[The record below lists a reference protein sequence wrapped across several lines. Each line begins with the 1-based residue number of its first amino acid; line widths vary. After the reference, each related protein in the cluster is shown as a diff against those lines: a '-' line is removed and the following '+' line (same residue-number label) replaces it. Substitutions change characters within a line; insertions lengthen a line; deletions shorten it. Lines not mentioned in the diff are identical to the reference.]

1 MKVGQGAMGVV
12 WQAYDENLHRV
23 VAAKELLV
31 LDGLDDSKIERA
43 KHRAMR
49 EARLAARLEHPNAIR
64 VYDAVEDNGQ
74 PWLIM
79 EYLPSRSLAAVIA
92 EQGTLPPREVARIGC
107 YTAAALAAAHRN
119 GIQHRDVKPGNVL
132 IGDQE
137 VKITD
142 FGVSRAT
149 GDDGTATA
157 TGTVGTPAFF
167 SPEIARGEEA
177 GFPSDV
183 FSLGATLYNA
193 VEGTPPF
200 GAADNHIAMLHRV
213 ASGSIMPPA
222 NAGPLLS
229 PVLFRLLATDPER
242 RPTMEEAVHLL
253 AAVVNETPQ
262 VSEATAVIPATVQ
275 LPVEAMP
282 EEKAKQQ
289 KKAGAAATGAAA
301 AGLVA
306 GAAQAE
312 AAGLTAPGQS
322 TPGNAA
328 DAASADGSQAAA
340 GTTDAAQADASQT
353 GASQTGADQ
362 TGADQTGADQT
373 GADQANAGHADAGQ
387 VGAGAAGAAQASA
400 DQADAGQAGAD
411 NADAAKAAS
420 TNAEPGDA
428 DAGQAGAGN
437 TDAGQADRAG
447 TDKAAAAGT
456 AASAA
461 ASSAQKSAPSAGEDG
476 AEAAVAAAAIGEPE
490 AAAAVNP
497 PVPDTAPQETAGVA
511 AGGVAAQQETA
522 AVASNPAATPHPTP
536 AAAPPASTHPG
547 HVPPAPVD
555 PPAPAPPAEEERRN
569 PLALIGIIILVI
581 AVGVGAFLL
590 WPKGNRSADGGSPS
604 GTPSP
609 PATSQSQPQQSEP
622 QQTQPQQTTTQSPPP
637 QENPPQ
643 SNPQNT
649 PGNTPPP
656 PATPGTAQEALTNYY
671 ALIPN
676 NLEAGYA
683 TLTDRFKATRTRT
696 FGEYQQWWGQFSSV
710 ELSDFAPQGEN
721 VVTATLTYRKGG
733 AVSTTE
739 RNTYT
744 LVLQNGKWM
753 IDSQTP

>member
-1 MKVGQGAMGVV
+1 MEENKRLIGSRYRLKVKVGQGAMGVV

-64 VYDAVEDNGQ
+64 VYDAVEHDGQ

-107 YTAAALAAAHRN
+107 YTAAALAAAHRS

-142 FGVSRAT
+142 FGVSRGT

-193 VEGTPPF
+193 VEGSPPF

-262 VSEATAVIPATVQ
+262 VSEATAVIPATVE
-275 LPVEAMP
+275 LPVEALP
-282 EEKAKQQ
+282 EQKAKQE

-312 AAGLTAPGQS
+312 AAGLTAP
-322 TPGNAA
+322 AK
-328 DAASADGSQAAA
+328 
-340 GTTDAAQADASQT
+340 
-353 GASQTGADQ
+353 
-362 TGADQTGADQT
+362 T
-373 GADQANAGHADAGQ
+373 GADQAGPAETSPAE
-387 VGAGAAGAAQASA
+387 AGAAQTDAAQTDAAEADEAGA
-400 DQADAGQAGAD
+400 DQADAEQTGTAEGAQER
-411 NADAAKAAS
+411 ADAVPADAGKAD
-420 TNAEPGDA
+420 AEPG
-428 DAGQAGAGN
+428 AGSE
-437 TDAGQADRAG
+437 
-447 TDKAAAAGT
+447 AAAG
-456 AASAA
+456 AA
-461 ASSAQKSAPSAGEDG
+461 ATG
-476 AEAAVAAAAIGEPE
+476 AAVTTGKPEAAVAAAAAGEPE
-490 AAAAVNP
+490 AAA
-497 PVPDTAPQETAGVA
+497 T
-511 AGGVAAQQETA
+511 
-522 AVASNPAATPHPTP
+522 
-536 AAAPPASTHPG
+536 
-547 HVPPAPVD
+547 VD
-555 PPAPAPPAEEERRN
+555 PPATQTAE
-569 PLALIGIIILVI
+569 P
-581 AVGVGAFLL
+581 AVGAVGA
-590 WPKGNRSADGGSPS
+590 
-604 GTPSP
+604 
-609 PATSQSQPQQSEP
+609 QQ
-622 QQTQPQQTTTQSPPP
+622 
-637 QENPPQ
+637 
-643 SNPQNT
+643 
-649 PGNTPPP
+649 
-656 PATPGTAQEALTNYY
+656 
-671 ALIPN
+671 
-676 NLEAGYA
+676 
-683 TLTDRFKATRTRT
+683 
-696 FGEYQQWWGQFSSV
+696 
-710 ELSDFAPQGEN
+710 
-721 VVTATLTYRKGG
+721 
-733 AVSTTE
+733 
-739 RNTYT
+739 
-744 LVLQNGKWM
+744 
-753 IDSQTP
+753 

>member
-1 MKVGQGAMGVV
+1 MRTKVGQGAMGVV

-31 LDGLDDSKIERA
+31 LAGLDDSKIDRA

-64 VYDAVEDNGQ
+64 VYDAVEDDGQ

-262 VSEATAVIPATVQ
+262 ASEATVVIPATVE
-275 LPVEAMP
+275 LPVEAQP

-289 KKAGAAATGAAA
+289 KKAGAAAAGAAA

-312 AAGLTAPGQS
+312 AAGLTAPGKA
-322 TPGNAA
+322 NAEQEKA
-328 DAASADGSQAAA
+328 DAD
-340 GTTDAAQADASQT
+340 
-353 GASQTGADQ
+353 
-362 TGADQTGADQT
+362 
-373 GADQANAGHADAGQ
+373 
-387 VGAGAAGAAQASA
+387 
-400 DQADAGQAGAD
+400 QAGAD
-411 NADAAKAAS
+411 
-420 TNAEPGDA
+420 E
-428 DAGQAGAGN
+428 AGADEAGADEAGADEAGN
-437 TDAGQADRAG
+437 AGAE
-447 TDKAAAAGT
+447 
-456 AASAA
+456 ASE
-461 ASSAQKSAPSAGEDG
+461 P
-476 AEAAVAAAAIGEPE
+476 EAAVAAAAAGEPE
-490 AAAAVNP
+490 AAAAVEP
-497 PVPDTAPQETAGVA
+497 PPADTADAP
-511 AGGVAAQQETA
+511 
-522 AVASNPAATPHPTP
+522 PAEP
-536 AAAPPASTHPG
+536 AAPPAEPVAAPEKTAVAATTPEAAQ
-547 HVPPAPVD
+547 PEPAQPV
-555 PPAPAPPAEEERRN
+555 PAPARPEPATPAAPVPSAQEEERRRN
-569 PLALIGIIILVI
+569 PLALLGIIVLVI

-590 WPKGNRSADGGSPS
+590 WPKGDREQAGNDPTGSAN
-604 GTPSP
+604 P
-609 PATSQSQPQQSEP
+609 PAASQSQQQPQQSQS
-622 QQTQPQQTTTQSPPP
+622 QQPTTTAAETTTP
-637 QENPPQ
+637 QETTTTPVVPP
-643 SNPQNT
+643 NT
-649 PGNTPPP
+649 ATPPP
-656 PATPGTAQEALTNYY
+656 ATTPGTAQEALTAYY
-671 ALIPN
+671 ALIPG

-683 TLTDRFKATRTRT
+683 TLTDRFKATRTPT
-696 FGEYQQWWGQFSSV
+696 FQEYQQWWGQFSSV
-710 ELSDFAPQGEN
+710 DLSDFAPQGDN
-721 VVTATLTYRKGG
+721 VVAATLTYRKGG
-733 AVSTTE
+733 AVTTTE

-744 LVLQNGKWM
+744 LVQVNGKWM
-753 IDSQTP
+753 IDSQSP